1 MTPGGEPPS
10 ELAEARRRLAE
21 LEAAEIERARAEK
34 VQPAL
39 YRIADLASTAQDLQ
53 ELYRAVHAVVG
64 ELMYAK
70 NFFIALFD
78 RERQLISWPYYADEV
93 DLDVPDPHQWDVFGE
108 GDARGTTAYV
118 LRTGEPQLLDYGR
131 WRELVEQGEID
142 AVGTTVEDSSWLGVP
157 LNDQGRTVGVLA
169 VQSYTKAVQYAE
181 EDKELL
187 AFVGQHVGAALS
199 RARAIEETRQRN
211 AELALI
217 NSVQESIA
225 GELEQQAIY
234 DLVGE
239 ELRDVFDAQVVDI
252 AVHDADARL
261 LRFVYQVER
270 GVHYP
275 SVTLPVVGFRK
286 HVMETREPLAIL
298 ERMDAALVEYDNP
311 EAVVGEPSH
320 GPASFHPLFVGG
332 RATGVLSIQDFD
344 REHAF
349 SQSDQRLLATIA
361 GSLGAA
367 LENAQLIHE
376 TRQRVAELATV
387 NSVGQALASQLE
399 LEALI
404 ELVGERV
411 RETFDADIAYV
422 ALHDE
427 AAGQIDFAYYYET
440 GERRPEPPLEYG
452 EGLTSQILASREP
465 LLLNRQEQ
473 YEGLATVGTPSRSYL
488 GVPIL
493 VGENAIGVISV
504 QSTREE
510 GRFGEA
516 ESGLLATI
524 AANVGVAIQNARLF
538 EAQRAAER
546 RYRELVEELP
556 LGVYTDDPVPK
567 AASEYVS
574 PRVEE
579 IFGYPRE
586 AWSEPEFFASI
597 LHPDDRDETI
607 AKHAAALARGDDRW
621 SFEYRVIAA
630 DGPTVYVRD
639 DARIVKDDEGKPLYV
654 QGFMMDVTGS

>member
-10 ELAEARRRLAE
+10 ELAAARRRLAE

-78 RERQLISWPYYADEV
+78 RERQLISWPCYADEV

-157 LNDQGRTVGVLA
+157 LKADGRTVGVLA
-169 VQSYTKAVQYAE
+169 VQSYTKDVQYTE
-181 EDKELL
+181 QDKELL

-217 NSVQESIA
+217 NSVQAALA
-225 GELEQQAIY
+225 GELDLQAIY
-234 DLVGE
+234 DVVGDKVQE
-239 ELRDVFDAQVVDI
+239 VFDAQVVDI
-252 AVHDADARL
+252 GIYDEAADVI
-261 LRFVYQVER
+261 RFPYAIER
-270 GVHYP
+270 GVRFP
-275 SVTLPVVGFRK
+275 DEPIPLIGFRK
-286 HVMETREPLAIL
+286 HVMETREPL
-298 ERMDAALVEYDNP
+298 LVNENVAEVSDRYGNP
-311 EAVVGEPSH
+311 RAHQGEESK
-320 GPASFHPLFVGG
+320 SSLFVPLVAGG
-332 RATGVLSIQDFD
+332 RATGVMSLQNVD

-349 SQSDQRLLATIA
+349 SPSDQQLLATIA
-361 GSLGAA
+361 GSLGVA
-367 LENAQLIHE
+367 LENAQLVHE

-440 GERRPEPPLEYG
+440 GERRPEPPLQYG

-493 VGENAIGVISV
+493 VGENAIGVIS
-504 QSTREE
+504 
-510 GRFGEA
+510 
-516 ESGLLATI
+516 
-524 AANVGVAIQNARLF
+524 
-538 EAQRAAER
+538 
-546 RYRELVEELP
+546 
-556 LGVYTDDPVPK
+556 
-567 AASEYVS
+567 
-574 PRVEE
+574 
-579 IFGYPRE
+579 
-586 AWSEPEFFASI
+586 
-597 LHPDDRDETI
+597 
-607 AKHAAALARGDDRW
+607 
-621 SFEYRVIAA
+621 
-630 DGPTVYVRD
+630 
-639 DARIVKDDEGKPLYV
+639 
-654 QGFMMDVTGS
+654 